1 MIYVLQTAQYN
12 KEYDKID
19 VLKIGYTGNWEKRR
33 QAYEEYC
40 HYFKV
45 IQIYEDGTVED
56 ETRLK
61 NYFKDKIIYKNE
73 WIEYSD
79 STIKFFEVND
89 TLEKLR
95 ESLKHI
101 IIDTRQRRKEE
112 IDDSIIRTLLD
123 RSPDSDLIKKL
134 DIIKEVEKDLE
145 LLNKSEHIRFIS
157 LKYSISEDLLNKN
170 SLDLKEK
177 RDKFLKDNKELSKDF
192 KNFKSIKQS
201 TERFKYIVDLYDK
214 SEINETY
221 IKLFLELLPVK
232 YSLFFDYLGPD
243 RIKAN
248 GYKEANLK
256 REWTNL
262 HSEVKNKEVS
272 ERINEI
278 FKVGDK
284 YSNSNAKVILGN
296 LYSEVGV
303 KKTAKASD
311 LEEYFVLKITKVQE
325 SGQWLNGFEILG
337 KK

>member
-1 MIYVLQTAQYN
+1 MIQT
-12 KEYDKID
+12 
-19 VLKIGYTGNWEKRR
+19 
-33 QAYEEYC
+33 YEG
-40 HYFKV
+40 
-45 IQIYEDGTVED
+45 GTVED

-73 WIEYSD
+73 WIECSD

-95 ESLKHI
+95 ESLKHV

-123 RSPDSDLIKKL
+123 RFPDSDLIKKL

-157 LKYSISEDLLNKN
+157 LKYSIPEELLNKN
-170 SLDLKEK
+170 SLELKEK
-177 RDKFLKDNKELSKDF
+177 RNKVLEDNKEFSKDF

-214 SEINETY
+214 PEINETT
-221 IKLFLELLPVK
+221 IKQFFELLPVK
-232 YSLFFDYLGPD
+232 YSLFFDYLGPE
-243 RIKAN
+243 RVKAN
-248 GYKEANLK
+248 GYRETNLR

-262 HSEVKNKEVS
+262 YSEVKNKKVS
-272 ERINEI
+272 DKIYEL
-278 FKVGDK
+278 FKVGSR
-284 YSNSNAKVILGN
+284 YGNSSTKLTLGN
-296 LYSEVGV
+296 LYLSIGIN
-303 KKTAKASD
+303 KTAKASD
-311 LEEYFVLKITKVQE
+311 LNNYFNIKLTKVKE
-325 SGQWLNGFEILG
+325 NNRWIPGFEILG

>member
-45 IQIYEDGTVED
+45 IQIYEGGTVED

-73 WIEYSD
+73 WIECSD

-101 IIDTRQRRKEE
+101 IIDTRQRRKAE

-145 LLNKSEHIRFIS
+145 LLNKSEHIRFIG
-157 LKYSISEDLLNKN
+157 LKYSISEELLNRN

-177 RDKFLKDNKELSKDF
+177 RDKIFKDNKELSKDF
-192 KNFKSIKQS
+192 KNFKSIRSS
-201 TERFKYIVDLYDK
+201 TGRFKYIVDLYNRSSIK
-214 SEINETY
+214 ETY
-221 IKLFLELLPVK
+221 IRLFFELLPVK

-243 RIKAN
+243 RIKAKSYQESKLKWEWIN
-248 GYKEANLK
+248 INTPQKEDEQMISEIYTLFEIGK
-256 REWTNL
+256 RYIKADIKDT
-262 HSEVKNKEVS
+262 
-272 ERINEI
+272 
-278 FKVGDK
+278 FKQLYTK
-284 YSNSNAKVILGN
+284 YN
-296 LYSEVGV
+296 YQ
-303 KKTAKASD
+303 KTAKAID
-311 LEEYFVLKITKVQE
+311 IEDYFNVKSILTPDKKH
-325 SGQWLNGFEILG
+325 GFEILG